1 MRVVL
6 AACAITAPLSLAYAQ
21 NPPVGQL
28 AGVWSLT
35 SLVEDHG
42 GKMERPFGDNPNGRI
57 VFDNG
62 AVTVFIATRDRPKS
76 TAHPMPPVGPAIAYY
91 GAYTLEGKNLTDH
104 VLGATYPNFE
114 GTDQKGVVTINSD
127 NLALVRTITG
137 GAETFTST
145 LELKR
150 VK

>member
-62 AVTVFIATRDRPKS
+62 AVTVFIATR
-76 TAHPMPPVGPAIAYY
+76 
-91 GAYTLEGKNLTDH
+91 EGKNLTDH